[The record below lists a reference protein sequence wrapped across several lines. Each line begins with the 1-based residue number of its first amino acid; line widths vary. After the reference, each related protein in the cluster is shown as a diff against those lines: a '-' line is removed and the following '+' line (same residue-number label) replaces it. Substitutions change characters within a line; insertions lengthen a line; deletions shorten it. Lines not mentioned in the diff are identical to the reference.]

1 MTKWMWSEQQRSSN
15 SSSPLRLPL
24 LQFLIQSAQELK
36 VAPIVKYAALSLF
49 FDRFYPSFSRFTQQ
63 GGVTANWLL
72 QPIRESNLQLFS
84 LISIWVSSKIHDSRP
99 LSVKSLKSLGD
110 KTIME
115 QHFTTRDF
123 VEAEVVLLQVLDFE
137 IGTANNAF
145 VFLEELYF
153 QFKEVAK
160 LGEVLNFEA
169 CIDLMDLLY
178 ERDETSVL
186 YSSPRS
192 LAASVLVASYVIT
205 VPKQRQEF
213 PVLPWVI
220 LTGYTSGLKE
230 SAKIFDPATT
240 IFFL

>member
-1 MTKWMWSEQQRSSN
+1 MNMKKWMWSEQQR
-15 SSSPLRLPL
+15 PLRLPL
-24 LQFLIQSAQELK
+24 LQFLIQSAQDLK

-49 FDRFYPSFSRFTQQ
+49 FDRFYPSLSRFTQQ
-63 GGVTANWLL
+63 GDATANWLL
-72 QPIRESNLQLFS
+72 QPIRESNLQLFA

-110 KTIME
+110 KTITE

-169 CIDLMDLLY
+169 CIDIMDLLY

-192 LAASVLVASYVIT
+192 LAASVL
-205 VPKQRQEF
+205 
-213 PVLPWVI
+213 
-220 LTGYTSGLKE
+220 
-230 SAKIFDPATT
+230 IFLSIAGCFICDYSP
-240 IFFL
+240 

>member
-1 MTKWMWSEQQRSSN
+1 MNMWMRSEQQR
-15 SSSPLRLPL
+15 PLRLPL
-24 LQFLIQSAQELK
+24 LQFLIQSA
-36 VAPIVKYAALSLF
+36 
-49 FDRFYPSFSRFTQQ
+49 R
-63 GGVTANWLL
+63 
-72 QPIRESNLQLFS
+72 
-84 LISIWVSSKIHDSRP
+84 IHDSRP

-110 KTIME
+110 RTITE

-123 VEAEVVLLQVLDFE
+123 VEAVLDFE

-169 CIDLMDLLY
+169 CIDIMDLLY

-192 LAASVLVASYVIT
+192 LAASVLACSF
-205 VPKQRQEF
+205 F
-213 PVLPWVI
+213 P
-220 LTGYTSGLKE
+220 
-230 SAKIFDPATT
+230 F
-240 IFFL
+240 

>member
-1 MTKWMWSEQQRSSN
+1 MNMWMRSEQQR
-15 SSSPLRLPL
+15 PLRLPL
-24 LQFLIQSAQELK
+24 LQFLIQSARDLK
-36 VAPIVKYAALSLF
+36 VVPIVKYAALSLF
-49 FDRFYPSFSRFTQQ
+49 FDRFYPSLSRFTQE
-63 GGVTANWLL
+63 GDATANWLL
-72 QPIRESNLQLFS
+72 QPIRESNLQLFA

-110 KTIME
+110 RTITE

-169 CIDLMDLLY
+169 CIDIMDLLY

-192 LAASVLVASYVIT
+192 LAASVASYVIT

-213 PVLPWVI
+213 PVLPWGKI
-220 LTGYTSGLKE
+220 LLVNIINSFSSSQTWT
-230 SAKIFDPATT
+230 
-240 IFFL
+240 

>member
-1 MTKWMWSEQQRSSN
+1 MKKWMWSEQQRS

-49 FDRFYPSFSRFTQQ
+49 FDRFYPSLSRFTQQ
-63 GGVTANWLL
+63 GDDTANWLL

-110 KTIME
+110 KTITE

-160 LGEVLNFEA
+160 LSEVLNFEA
-169 CIDLMDLLY
+169 CIDIMDLLY

-213 PVLPWVI
+213 PVLPWGSPQI
-220 LTGYTSGLKE
+220 H
-230 SAKIFDPATT
+230 
-240 IFFL
+240 

>member
-1 MTKWMWSEQQRSSN
+1 MNMWMRSEQQR
-15 SSSPLRLPL
+15 PLRLPL
-24 LQFLIQSAQELK
+24 LQFLIQSAQDLK

-49 FDRFYPSFSRFTQQ
+49 FDRFYPSLSRFTQE
-63 GGVTANWLL
+63 GDATANWLL
-72 QPIRESNLQLFS
+72 QPIRESNLQLFA

-110 KTIME
+110 RTITE
-115 QHFTTRDF
+115 QHFTMRDF

-169 CIDLMDLLY
+169 CIDIMDLLY

-213 PVLPWVI
+213 PVLPWGKI
-220 LTGYTSGLKE
+220 LLVNIINSFSSSQTWT
-230 SAKIFDPATT
+230 
-240 IFFL
+240 

>member
-1 MTKWMWSEQQRSSN
+1 MKKWMWSEQQRS

-49 FDRFYPSFSRFTQQ
+49 FDRFYPSLSRFTQQ
-63 GGVTANWLL
+63 GDDTANWLL

-110 KTIME
+110 KTITE

-123 VEAEVVLLQVLDFE
+123 VEAVLDFE

-160 LGEVLNFEA
+160 LSEVLNFEA
-169 CIDLMDLLY
+169 CIDIMDLLY

-213 PVLPWVI
+213 PVLPWVKFVTSCKEEDIKEIVTDI
-220 LTGYTSGLKE
+220 LKHVFEPS
-230 SAKIFDPATT
+230 
-240 IFFL
+240 